1 MEIAPIYI
9 QNIKRLKGGEKMK
22 NFFQGS
28 LMKDFMILLCAV
40 AMVFSVAVTAQAISY
55 TNVVNVGALYG
66 ADSGGHIWQGLG
78 PVVYTWQHPTPADF
92 EVPWDIVSSASL
104 SVYVGWVDTFGDD
117 HLDVQ
122 TLTLPLTQNTATY
135 TLDIGSLF
143 VSLWPNG
150 QNLLASL
157 TITEDER
164 TIGHSEWNGD
174 LILGTSTFAMEY
186 ENGTAPVPE
195 PATLLLLGCGLIGV
209 GVFRRISKKS

>member
-1 MEIAPIYI
+1 
-9 QNIKRLKGGEKMK
+9 
-22 NFFQGS
+22 
-28 LMKDFMILLCAV
+28 
-40 AMVFSVAVTAQAISY
+40 
-55 TNVVNVGALYG
+55 
-66 ADSGGHIWQGLG
+66 
-78 PVVYTWQHPTPADF
+78 
-92 EVPWDIVSSASL
+92 
-104 SVYVGWVDTFGDD
+104 VDTFGDD

-150 QNLLASL
+150 QNLVASL
-157 TITEDER
+157 TTTENEQ
-164 TIGHSEWNGD
+164 WNGD

>member
-1 MEIAPIYI
+1 
-9 QNIKRLKGGEKMK
+9 MK

-55 TNVVNVGALYG
+55 TNVI
-66 ADSGGHIWQGLG
+66 DLG
-78 PVVYTWQHPTPADF
+78 PMFGEGVDGVIHQGFNTVTYNWQHPTPADF
-92 EVPWDIVSSASL
+92 EVPWDIVSSATL
-104 SVYVGWVDTFGDD
+104 TVEVGYIDTVGDD
-117 HLDVQ
+117 HLYVDSLSLLLGVPSV
-122 TLTLPLTQNTATY
+122 TVPYA
-135 TLDIGSLF
+135 LDIGTLF

>member
-1 MEIAPIYI
+1 
-9 QNIKRLKGGEKMK
+9 MK
-22 NFFQGS
+22 NLFQGA

-55 TNVVNVGALYG
+55 TDVVNVGASYG
-66 ADSGGHIWQGLG
+66 ADSGGHIWQGFNT
-78 PVVYTWQHPTPADF
+78 VVYTWQHPTPADF
-92 EVPWDIVSSASL
+92 EVPWDTVSSASL

-122 TLTLPLTQNTATY
+122 SLSLPLTENTATY

-150 QNLLASL
+150 QNLIASL
-157 TITEDER
+157 TIKEDEMA
-164 TIGHSEWNGD
+164 IGHPEWRGD
-174 LILGTSTFAMEY
+174 IILGTSTFAMEY
-186 ENGTAPVPE
+186 ANVPE
-195 PATLLLLGCGLIGV
+195 PSALILLGCGLIGI